1 MDFKFSSGFC
11 CSSPNFLLATSPSWR
26 SRATGEP
33 LRRGATEQAATT
45 RPRRRGPA
53 EEPPLHRGAAAPPLH
68 SRRCGSC
75 AHTNSLHG
83 RDAERKDEGGD
94 DKAEEARPRG
104 EVRW

>member
-1 MDFKFSSGFC
+1 M
-11 CSSPNFLLATSPSWR
+11 
-26 SRATGEP
+26 GEP

-68 SRRCGSC
+68 LQRSRC
-75 AHTNSLHG
+75 AEEPQRTNSLHG
-83 RDAERKDEGGD
+83 RDAEREDEGGD